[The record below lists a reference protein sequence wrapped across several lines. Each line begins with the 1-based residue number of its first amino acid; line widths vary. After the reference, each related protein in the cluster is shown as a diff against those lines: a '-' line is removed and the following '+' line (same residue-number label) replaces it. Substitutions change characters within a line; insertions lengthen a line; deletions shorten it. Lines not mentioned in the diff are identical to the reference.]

1 MLVLRN
7 VFNRA
12 LNNGRRS
19 ISLQNQ
25 EKLIAD
31 LREAFV
37 NIDSNRVNELLKKAM
52 EENVSPREIIEKA
65 IRQGADEVGKK
76 YEACEYF
83 LPELVMSGEMMKE
96 AIETLKPRMQ
106 AEGVTSSGKIVFG
119 TVKGDLHDI
128 GKNIVISMLSVAGFD
143 IADLGVDIPSERFIS
158 EVKEKE
164 PDILCMSSLLTHT
177 MPELKVVI
185 DELKENGVRDKVK
198 VMVGGRPV
206 TQEYA
211 DSIGADSYGRDAY
224 EAVTKAKELMQK

>member
-1 MLVLRN
+1 M
-7 VFNRA
+7 
-12 LNNGRRS
+12 
-19 ISLQNQ
+19 QNQ
-25 EKLIAD
+25 EKLITE
-31 LREAFV
+31 LRDAFV
-37 NIDSNRVNELLKKAM
+37 NIDSNRVNELLKKAI
-52 EENVSPREIIEKA
+52 EENVSPRDIIEKA

-106 AEGVTSSGKIVFG
+106 AEGVTSSGRIVFG

-143 IADLGVDIPSERFIS
+143 IADLGVDVPSEQFVS
-158 EVKEKE
+158 EVKERG

-177 MPELKVVI
+177 MSELRAVI
-185 DELKENGVRDKVK
+185 DELKKKGLRDKVR

-211 DSIGADSYGRDAY
+211 DSIEADSYGRDAY
-224 EAVTKAKELMQK
+224 EAVTKAKELMKKLDRATGGSGN

>member
-1 MLVLRN
+1 LKRKEEL
-7 VFNRA
+7 
-12 LNNGRRS
+12 LS
-19 ISLQNQ
+19 
-25 EKLIAD
+25 D
-31 LREAFV
+31 LRDAFV
-37 NIDSNRVNELLKKAM
+37 NIDSNRVHELLKKAI
-52 EENVSPREIIEKA
+52 EEGVSPQDIIEKA
-65 IRQGADEVGKK
+65 IRQGADEVGRK

-96 AIETLKPRMQ
+96 AIEMLKPLMQ
-106 AEGVTSSGKIVFG
+106 AEGVTSSGKVSFG

-143 IADLGVDIPSERFIS
+143 VHDLGVDVPSERFIS
-158 EVKEKE
+158 EVRERK

-185 DELKENGVRDKVK
+185 DELKKNGLREKVK

-211 DSIGADSYGRDAY
+211 DSIEADSYGRDAY
-224 EAVTKAKELMQK
+224 EAVIKAKQLMNR